1 MSKNFTL
8 CLNMIVKDESAIIV
22 STLTNICE
30 KLSIDYWV
38 ICDTGSTDNTKE
50 LIKEFF
56 ELKNIK
62 GELHEDEW
70 ISFGDNRTLALNKA
84 YNKTDYLLI
93 FDADDKIVG
102 DLIFPTNIF
111 EYDAYMLTFGK
122 HHTFKRTQIINN
134 RKKWKYEGV
143 IHEYLECLEKFVS
156 FTINGDYYII
166 AGTTGFRNND
176 PDKYK
181 KDALIAEKAYY
192 AGLETKH
199 HLCGRYSFYCANGY
213 RDAQDKENAIKWYK
227 NTLTLDN
234 WSQEKYMCC
243 LNLHY
248 LYDSL
253 QNIENAIF
261 YAIKTYEYDKTRVEG
276 IYNLIKYY
284 SINNQNE
291 IAFNFYLLIQ
301 DYYENKYIN
310 DTFDNKLFVSNDLYS
325 FYLPYYMIIV
335 CERLKK
341 YDIGLKMFNIIFTK
355 DEVISTEWWIKNL
368 IYNLQ
373 FFINKNE
380 DILFVN
386 NFNCYIKKI
395 NDKKYNIDRNLINN
409 YEKIN
414 ISKFLQVSPPTQENI
429 VYDNNSYVVLA
440 ILAKDKE
447 ATLDFYLDCIYKQ
460 TYDKKYIHLY
470 IRTNDNKD
478 DTQSVLLNFI
488 NTYGNEYASVYYD
501 DTDITEELKK
511 YSNHEWN
518 VLRFH
523 ILGELRKDSVE
534 HALKLNAHYFVVDCD
549 NFIIP
554 CTLENMMKNKNIGI
568 VSPLLKIGYTDI
580 IKNEVYKNSYK
591 ENSITYSNYHYDVD
605 ENGYFKNHSIY
616 DSIFY
621 NKITGLIKVCC
632 VHCTYLIPNNYLS
645 SVSYNDNSNRYE
657 YVIFSDK
664 MRKHSIPQYIDNTK
678 KYGYLTFL
686 EDKNLVE
693 IEKDFWKSTFFD

>member
-56 ELKNIK
+56 KLKNIE
-62 GELHEDEW
+62 GELYEDKW

-111 EYDAYMLTFGK
+111 EYDSYMLSFGK
-122 HHTFKRTQIINN
+122 HHTFKRKQLINN
-134 RKKWKYEGV
+134 RKKWKYMGV
-143 IHEYLECLEKFVS
+143 IHEYLECLEKDVS
-156 FTINGDYYII
+156 YTINGNYYII

-181 KDALIAEKAYY
+181 KDAMIAEKAYY
-192 AGLETKH
+192 EALEKKDPMY
-199 HLCGRYSFYCANGY
+199 GRYSFYCANGY
-213 RDAQDKENAIKWYK
+213 KDAEDKENAIKWYK
-227 NTLTLDN
+227 NTLKLDN
-234 WSQEKYMCC
+234 WVQEKYMCC

-253 QNIENAIF
+253 ENIESAIF
-261 YAIKTYEYDKTRVEG
+261 YAIKTYEYDNTRVEG

-284 SINNQNE
+284 CIHNQNE
-291 IAFNFYLLIQ
+291 IAFSFYLLIQ
-301 DYYENKYIN
+301 NYYENEYVN
-310 DTFDNKLFVSNDLYS
+310 DTFNSKLFVSRDIYS

-341 YDIGLKMFNIIFTK
+341 YDIGLKMIDIIFTQ
-355 DEVISTEWWIKNL
+355 DEIVGGEWWIKNV

-373 FFINKNE
+373 FFIDKNK
-380 DILFVN
+380 DISFVH
-386 NFNCYIKKI
+386 NFNSYIKKI
-395 NDKKYNIDRNLINN
+395 NDKKYDIDRNLINK
-409 YEKIN
+409 YEIIN
-414 ISKFLQVSPPTQENI
+414 ISNFLQINPPNQEKI
-429 VYDNNSYVVLA
+429 IYDDDSYVVLA

-447 ATLDFYLDCIYKQ
+447 STLDFYLDCIYKQ

-470 IRTNDNKD
+470 IRTNDNND
-478 DTQSVLLNFI
+478 DTQNILLNFS

-501 DTDITEELKK
+501 DTDITDELKK

-523 ILGELRKDSVE
+523 ILGKIRQESIQ
-534 HALKLNAHYFVVDCD
+534 HAMILNAHYFVVDCD

-554 CTLENMMKNKNIGI
+554 STLENMMKNKNMGI
-568 VSPLLKIGYTDI
+568 VSPLLKIGYTDTI
-580 IKNEVYKNSYK
+580 INEVYKNSYK
-591 ENSITYSNYHYDVD
+591 ENSVHYSNYHYNVD
-605 ENGYFKNHSIY
+605 ENGYYNSHPNYYSILN
-616 DSIFY
+616 D
-621 NKITGLIKVCC
+621 NVKGLTKVCC
-632 VHCTYLIPNNYLS
+632 VHCVYLIPNKYLS
-645 SVSYNDNSNRYE
+645 SVCYNDNSNRYE
-657 YVIFSDK
+657 YVIFSHT
-664 MRKHSIPQYIDNTK
+664 MRRYSIPQYIDNTE

-693 IEKDFWKSTFFD
+693 IEKNFWKSTFFD